1 MHFAMHIAVTVGIVR
16 TRNNLMMMTDEE
28 MKGLIEVLTDLFE
41 DQIIEGVH
49 PISVASVMLAVAVKQ
64 LKRRLDPDEFSAIMD
79 DITSNEWDEW
89 EKLSDE
95 EIDTLLSDLEDKNKR
110 TVH

>member
-1 MHFAMHIAVTVGIVR
+1 MHIAVTVGIVR